1 MTKRLD
7 QRRVPAV
14 RIKTSRRS
22 SSQTR
27 AVAVACI
34 EALERRLCL
43 SATVPAFQ
51 PPVQISTGGSPTAIT
66 TGAFNGDGN
75 EDIAIANGAG
85 NTVTVMLGNGDGT
98 FGTPV
103 SYAVG
108 TDPTAIAAD
117 DVNND
122 GNDDIITAD
131 AASGDVSVLLANVDS
146 DGNPT
151 GTFAAAKTYH
161 VEPGGQGPLSLVMDD
176 FNNDGDDDI
185 AVAGA
190 GGLYV
195 LLGNGDG
202 TFKAPVKISSDPMG
216 GIVSGDFN
224 QDGNE
229 DIAVTDP
236 TAGTV
241 EIFEGNGDGTFA
253 APISETVAPGATGI
267 ATGDFNN
274 DGVTDLAV
282 TVPEQNQVD
291 VLLGNSTTATV
302 VDPAPIP
309 VSPGPV
315 QPLAASTSD
324 FTYAVGTGTFASPI
338 AIPISGTPTSITVA
352 DVNGDGNDDLVV
364 ANASSNAV
372 TVIPGNGDGTFGAAV
387 NVPLGSTPAAV
398 AADDFNNDGGTD
410 FATASSSG
418 NVTVALQQS
427 ADISVTLN
435 SSPTVTLGS
444 NLIYTE
450 TVTNSGPGTAI
461 NLMLNDQLPTGATL
475 VSATTSQ
482 GTVDTTNSGEADVAL
497 GNLASGASAT
507 VKIVV
512 RPTGYGTLSNS
523 VSINADSV
531 DPNYENNYAEVD
543 TPVVGTSGAEVAVAV
558 TGGNY
563 FARVGDNITDTF
575 TITNNGPAS
584 ASGITF
590 TNSLPAGV
598 TYVSSSISQGTIT
611 SSSATTVT
619 AGLGDLADGA
629 SATVAVTFEA
639 STTGQYTDTATVAA
653 NPSTDPYTADNTATA
668 NTYAYGQNFP
678 GTIPSVPISTTTGVP
693 TSGTPTGTY
702 TLPAPTSGSGSSTAA
717 GPAGALPALSISNV
731 EQTDVTR
738 GTTNFTFTVTRS
750 GNLNSASSVHYQTVS
765 GTAKSGIAFHAAS
778 GELSL
783 AAGVAQAAV
792 TVVVNGSK
800 TYLPNRSFVVE
811 LSGAQNAALQQSRG
825 TGTIVSGVN
834 KKTKSA
840 PHSKPHNPAAGGLN
854 INFEPI
860 IGPVVPGY
868 LEDTGLAY
876 GSRANG
882 FTYGWSSLNTAN
894 AVTRSGVKDPRY
906 ATFNLLGS
914 PGASNWQIALPD
926 GKYTVHIAAGDSTI
940 STGIDAVDA
949 NGAPILNGGPKPK
962 HPFVSKTATVSVTAG
977 VLTFTDASSTPVPL
991 DFVKIKFKG

>member
-1 MTKRLD
+1 MAKPNRRTLFHRLFS
-7 QRRVPAV
+7 P
-14 RIKTSRRS
+14 RRS
-22 SSQTR
+22 R
-27 AVAVACI
+27 AASAGRTMIGV
-34 EALERRLCL
+34 LESRTYLTTTF
-43 SATVPAFQ
+43 SGPTNFPG
-51 PPVQISTGGSPTAIT
+51 ITSPTAIAVADFT
-66 TGAFNGDGN
+66 SGTPGVAVEGYAPSSPTSPVVGVYLQSSGSFGTPTINPFGSLTGATASGVAAGDFLNNGDQDIAALDSSTNTLNVFLNDVQGDFSPGAGASLGGTPGDTALATADFNGDGKL
-75 EDIAIANGAG
+75 DIAAVDPNDNQVVTFLSTTEGAFVAGATISIPSPIGVVAADFNGDNHPDLAILSSDGSVYIAINNGSGGFDAPVPYSLGAAG
-85 NTVTVMLGNGDGT
+85 ADPDSMVVGDLVSGGAPDLAVIGSTTAGGPASAIVLLNNGDGA
-98 FGTPV
+98 FG
-103 SYAVG
+103 
-108 TDPTAIAAD
+108 
-117 DVNND
+117 
-122 GNDDIITAD
+122 
-131 AASGDVSVLLANVDS
+131 AASVVGSV
-146 DGNPT
+146 PT
-151 GTFAAAKTYH
+151 N
-161 VEPGGQGPLSLVMDD
+161 PLSIL
-176 FNNDGDDDI
+176 
-185 AVAGA
+185 AGNFT
-190 GGLYV
+190 GSGL
-195 LLGNGDG
+195 
-202 TFKAPVKISSDPMG
+202 
-216 GIVSGDFN
+216 
-224 QDGNE
+224 
-229 DIAVTDP
+229 
-236 TAGTV
+236 
-241 EIFEGNGDGTFA
+241 
-253 APISETVAPGATGI
+253 
-267 ATGDFNN
+267 
-274 DGVTDLAV
+274 TDLAV
-282 TVPEQNQVD
+282 LDAEGG
-291 VLLGNSTTATV
+291 L
-302 VDPAPIP
+302 
-309 VSPGPV
+309 
-315 QPLAASTSD
+315 
-324 FTYAVGTGTFASPI
+324 
-338 AIPISGTPTSITVA
+338 
-352 DVNGDGNDDLVV
+352 
-364 ANASSNAV
+364 